1 MVRAYRHQAVEEA
14 FQASWVVQDN
24 HKEGMRKRNL
34 GQPPAPLN
42 LLHMTVVASEGAQE
56 AQYEENAVGVGVE
69 GVGIDAYI
77 ACRCMAI

>member
-1 MVRAYRHQAVEEA
+1 MNEL
-14 FQASWVVQDN
+14 VQDN